1 MFSLFKNAERNIAV
15 VLFILLFCTL
25 VLQIFS
31 RYLLDMSIVW
41 TEELSRWLYIYV
53 VMLGASE
60 AVAKR
65 DHIAVD
71 LVPNL
76 LKPKAR
82 ALLFIVIHT
91 IYLVTCIYLVKLGYK
106 STLRMH
112 RLEAITMDVPV
123 SAVYVIVPVGFALMA
138 FRSLIAIVE
147 DCKVLFRK
155 HSCSVRGQAQ
165 KEELK

>member
-1 MFSLFKNAERNIAV
+1 MLKYFKNTERNIAT
-15 VLFILLFCTL
+15 VLFVALFCTL

-31 RYLLDMSIVW
+31 RYLFNTSIVW

-65 DHIAVD
+65 EHITVD
-71 LVPNL
+71 LLPNML
-76 LKPKAR
+76 GEKGR
-82 ALLFIVIHT
+82 ALLFISIDL
-91 IYLVTCIYLVKLGYK
+91 IYFLACLYLVKLGYK

-123 SAVYVIVPVGFALMA
+123 STVYVIIPVGFALMA
-138 FRSLIAIVE
+138 LRSCINIVKE
-147 DCKVLFRK
+147 FKVVMGGNDSK
-155 HSCSVRGQAQ
+155 YCSDKLEA
-165 KEELK
+165 K